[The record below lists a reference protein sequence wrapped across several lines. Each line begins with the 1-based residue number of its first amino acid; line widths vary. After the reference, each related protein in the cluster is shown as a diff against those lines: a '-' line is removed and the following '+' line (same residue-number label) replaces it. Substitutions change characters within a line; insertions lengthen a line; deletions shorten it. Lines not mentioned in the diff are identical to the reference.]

1 MPSVEVFGTDE
12 GTPLFE
18 GEFEF
23 LPRKGE
29 YISKDAGGYF
39 SYYNVVEVW
48 FREKEGKTG
57 VFRACVRVEL
67 DD

>member
-1 MPSVEVFGTDE
+1 MPSVEVFGTNE
-12 GTPLFE
+12 ATPLFK
-18 GEFEF
+18 GDFEF

-39 SYYNVVEVW
+39 SYYNVMEVW
-48 FREKEGKTG
+48 FREEEETG
-57 VFRACVRVEL
+57 LFRACVRVEL